1 MYFNFYCEVTLWLSS
16 NNFPSGDVEIREFRW
31 FSQRW
36 CSLLC
41 WGPAWG
47 TPPMAKVMRKEAW
60 HRQRRDR
67 ASGNPLFPS
76 IYPQIQGLPTLCSHL
91 HLWLYGGL
99 FPTGSLR
106 EGVNSQLQSIKIP
119 GRDKGVSGQT
129 SLLVDELVWQD
140 YPHSCHYAHDCLQ
153 PLNHKQHRELGV
165 FWKS

>member
-1 MYFNFYCEVTLWLSS
+1 MTKIHRRSIQKKDLNDLGNHNGVITHCQREELHPWQRSWGRRLW
-16 NNFPSGDVEIREFRW
+16 R
-31 FSQRW
+31 
-36 CSLLC
+36 
-41 WGPAWG
+41 
-47 TPPMAKVMRKEAW
+47 T
-60 HRQRRDR
+60 QRRDQ
-67 ASGNPLFPS
+67 ASGDPLYLR
-76 IYPQIQGLPTLCSHL
+76 IYPQNQSAYFTVLCSHL
-91 HLWLYGGL
+91 YLWLYGGL
-99 FPTGSLR
+99 FPTGSLG